1 MGASGLSRPAH
12 VAYAV
17 SLYAR
22 HGVAIVTLGDP
33 RSDGRPRRLLGTVR
47 IPVGT
52 EDLVGRT
59 SLDTS
64 LVILTAVGEALSALG
79 GIAAAEPHRR
89 PRRGP
94 QGRPVILRGQMPLPI
109 ELVP

>member
-1 MGASGLSRPAH
+1 MDETAPDHPAH
-12 VAYAV
+12 LAYAV
-17 SLYAR
+17 SLYTR

-52 EDLVGRT
+52 QDLVGRT
-59 SLDTS
+59 PLDTA
-64 LVILTAVGEALSALG
+64 LIVATAVIEALSALG

-94 QGRPVILRGQMPLPI
+94 QGRPVVLRGQQALPGI
-109 ELVP
+109 